1 MVLLMALLL
10 LPWDQPTPGVSIEGK
25 ASFYNIRR
33 MQEVAYNRGMEL
45 DGAIDFVSM
54 NRKGDLGRLVWI
66 EKDGVVYGP
75 YRNID
80 CSQEGEHYL
89 AREDKKLVIEVS
101 WEQAQAWKMIR
112 PIPVRVWLVP
122 PDKVTKY
129 EAI

>member
-1 MVLLMALLL
+1 MTLLL
-10 LPWDQPTPGVSIEGK
+10 LPWDKPTPGVSIEGK
-25 ASFYNIRR
+25 ASFYNARR
-33 MQEVAYNRGMEL
+33 MQEVAHNRGMEL

-54 NRKGDLGRLVWI
+54 NRAGDLGRLVWI

-75 YRNID
+75 FRNID
-80 CSQEGEHYL
+80 CAQEGPHYE

-101 WEQAQAWKMIR
+101 WEQAKKWRMIK

-122 PDKVTKY
+122 PDKARKY